1 MSRFN
6 LQVICHT
13 KNTERFQTEFKKII
27 NRHQYH
33 NDKILE
39 SNEKLTII
47 KMLQWAT
54 IDMHE
59 TNEKTEIPIKEI
71 ENIKK
76 NQMEILELKITI
88 FKIKI

>member
-1 MSRFN
+1 M
-6 LQVICHT
+6 L
-13 KNTERFQTEFKKII
+13 
-27 NRHQYH
+27 
-33 NDKILE
+33 KILE
-39 SNEKLTII
+39 SNEKVTII

-59 TNEKTEIPIKEI
+59 TNERIEIPIKEI
-71 ENIKK
+71 ENMKK

>member
-1 MSRFN
+1 MM
-6 LQVICHT
+6 L
-13 KNTERFQTEFKKII
+13 
-27 NRHQYH
+27 
-33 NDKILE
+33 KILE
-39 SNEKLTII
+39 SNEKVTI

-59 TNEKTEIPIKEI
+59 TNEKIEIPIKEI
-71 ENIKK
+71 ENMKK

>member
-1 MSRFN
+1 M
-6 LQVICHT
+6 L
-13 KNTERFQTEFKKII
+13 
-27 NRHQYH
+27 
-33 NDKILE
+33 KILE
-39 SNEKLTII
+39 SNEKVTI

-59 TNEKTEIPIKEI
+59 TNEKIEIPIKEI
-71 ENIKK
+71 ENMKK

>member
-1 MSRFN
+1 MSRFK
-6 LQVICHT
+6 LQIICHT

-33 NDKILE
+33 NAK
-39 SNEKLTII
+39 

-59 TNEKTEIPIKEI
+59 TNEKIEIPIKEI
-71 ENIKK
+71 ENMKK